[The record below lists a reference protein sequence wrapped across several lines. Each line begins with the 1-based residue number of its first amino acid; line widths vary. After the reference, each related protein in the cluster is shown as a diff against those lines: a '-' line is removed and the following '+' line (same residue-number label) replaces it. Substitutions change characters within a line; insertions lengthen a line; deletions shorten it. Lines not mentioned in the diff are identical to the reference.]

1 MARVRTGPAT
11 LRRKKKIFKLAKGQR
26 GSRSKLLTLT
36 KESIKQS
43 LLYMYRDR
51 RNKKR
56 DFRRLWI
63 TRIGIACKNA
73 GIRYSSFMNALKKEN
88 ILLDRKM
95 LAELAVNNKLAF
107 KELVKIAKDK
117 T

>member
-1 MARVRTGPAT
+1 MPRVKHGPAT
-11 LRRKKKIFKLAKGQR
+11 LRRKKRLFRMVKGAR
-26 GSRSKLLTLT
+26 GARSKLLTISS
-36 KESIKQS
+36 ESLKKS
-43 LLYMYRDR
+43 LVYAYRDR
-51 RNKKR
+51 RNRKR

-73 GIRYSSFMNALKKEN
+73 GVTYSRFINALKKAN

-95 LAELAVNNKLAF
+95 LSELAVNDKAAF
-107 KELVKIAKDK
+107 AELVKIAKEA